1 MLSIYNI
8 LNKNKQ
14 MYQERLIL
22 SSFVSRVLLLGFFV
36 QRPACLGSFCRCIF
50 FPFGIYH
57 DGTLH
62 RARQRHLPYLP
73 EESSIET
80 AANGVPTTCC
90 TPRHTMRKVVPTQ
103 FLRSFL
109 ISYFPKSCC
118 IRFQMLP
125 SLFSRQN
132 SIDFKS
138 RVLKYLFYL
147 RTDENSFFYFW
158 PML

>member
-1 MLSIYNI
+1 
-8 LNKNKQ
+8 

-22 SSFVSRVLLLGFFV
+22 SSFASRGVFRTAASMFGFLF
-36 QRPACLGSFCRCIF
+36 RCIF
-50 FPFGIYH
+50 FPFGIYR

-62 RARQRHLPYLP
+62 RARQRRLPHLP
-73 EESSIET
+73 EESSTEI
-80 AANGVPTTCC
+80 AGNGVPTTCC

-109 ISYFPKSCC
+109 VSYFPKSCC
-118 IRFQMLP
+118 IRFKMLP
-125 SLFSRQN
+125 SLLSRQN

-147 RTDENSFFYFW
+147 GTEENSFFYFW
-158 PML
+158 PIL